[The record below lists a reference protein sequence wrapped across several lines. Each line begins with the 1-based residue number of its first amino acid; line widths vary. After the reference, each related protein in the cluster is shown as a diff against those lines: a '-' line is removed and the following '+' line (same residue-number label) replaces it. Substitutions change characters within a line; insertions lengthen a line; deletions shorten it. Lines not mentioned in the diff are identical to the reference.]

1 MATLKDVA
9 ETAGVSLA
17 TASRVLSGGGA
28 SSPEARR
35 LVLAAAAELQYI
47 ASGPARSL
55 RRART
60 DVLGLLISDIRN
72 PFFADLAHGV
82 EREARDRGYAVLL
95 ANVDEDPAQEER
107 YLRAFASQRVDGM
120 LVVPQGNDAARM
132 SDLLSAGRPAVFVD
146 RTLPGLEVPTIGTD
160 NVLGVRQAVEH
171 LVRRGH
177 REVAYISGPSSIS
190 TSAERLQAFLALRSE
205 VGLAEDP
212 RLVAE
217 GDFRASSGTAATARI
232 LDSGAR
238 PTALF
243 AADGL
248 MALGAVAEIHRRSEA
263 WIRRIEVV
271 SFDDTAW
278 FEHLDPPVSAV
289 LNDPEGMGREGVRAL
304 LDLIA
309 GEQVASRRLP
319 TTFVDRSAGPR

>member
-17 TASRVLSGGGA
+17 TASRVLTGSGA
-28 SSPEARR
+28 SSPESRR
-35 LVLAAAAELQYI
+35 RVLAAATELRYVV
-47 ASGPARSL
+47 SGPARSL
-55 RRART
+55 RRAKT

-72 PFFADLAHGV
+72 PFFADLAHGA
-82 EREARDRGYAVLL
+82 EQEARDRGYAVLL

-107 YLRAFASQRVDGM
+107 YLLAFAAQRVDGM
-120 LVVPQGNDAARM
+120 LVVPQGNDASRV
-132 SDLLSAGRPAVFVD
+132 SDLLSVGGPLVLVD
-146 RTLPGLEVPTIGTD
+146 RTLPGLDVPTIGTD

-177 REVAYISGPSSIS
+177 RDVAYISGPSTIS
-190 TSAERLQAFLALRSE
+190 TSVERLQAFLAMRSDA
-205 VGLAEDP
+205 GLTVDE

-217 GDFRASSGTAATARI
+217 GDYRASSGTAATARI
-232 LDSGAR
+232 LDSGVR

-248 MALGAVAEIHRRSEA
+248 MALGAVAEIHRRGEA
-263 WIRRIEVV
+263 WVREIEVV
-271 SFDDTAW
+271 SFDDSAW

-289 LNDPEGMGREGVRAL
+289 LNDPEEIGRQGVQAL
-304 LDLIA
+304 LALIA
-309 GEQVASRRLP
+309 GETVASRRLP
-319 TTFVDRSAGPR
+319 TTFVDRSAGRR